1 MTDGPFLSSFRSIS
15 QVFPAEHECWT
26 YPRLI
31 TVYTENSSLWSRVL
45 VYTVNSRGVHGPL
58 VPLLFTVGTGTMR
71 CTKRK
76 SLVFLHLLVA

>member
-1 MTDGPFLSSFRSIS
+1 MSIVILMSFNGGFLG
-15 QVFPAEHECWT
+15 HEES
-26 YPRLI
+26 RLI

-71 CTKRK
+71 
-76 SLVFLHLLVA
+76 